1 MTIMENYEEIREM
14 LTPRHVIKASDGF
27 RKKVHKAASRDKL
40 RRNRLGVVWGS
51 IGVGAVA
58 AMLLVFLIPSGI
70 SAQDILMKSVNAM
83 RDARHIR
90 MEVEI
95 RTRPMENFRY
105 IGLEEDFVSHRI
117 EILNTDSL
125 MYWKIDKGGRSA
137 IGQGE
142 DIYTWIEALNL
153 GWRIKGDRGDD
164 TLGYIACLLSPQKI
178 LETELARCMED
189 GDTECDVSRSGK
201 EIRLTVHAYPNGNFK
216 NPYMLNKSIGDSEN
230 IRRYTIDEDTKRLKS
245 ASVSIVTGD
254 TETVVLRIKSIDY
267 APPHNARFQMPPNIR
282 FVDMATES
290 PGGLS
295 GLNAM
300 ETASAVLDAF
310 RTWDTGIIEKV
321 LQPGLAEA
329 AYREKFEGATLISI
343 GNAFIS
349 GNDSIVFVPYCL
361 RLKDGTLQRHNLAM
375 QRGDQGNWTV
385 TGGL

>member
-1 MTIMENYEEIREM
+1 M
-14 LTPRHVIKASDGF
+14 
-27 RKKVHKAASRDKL
+27 
-40 RRNRLGVVWGS
+40 
-51 IGVGAVA
+51 A

-375 QRGDQGNWTV
+375 PTV
-385 TGGL
+385 ETRATGQ